1 MCHQE
6 NRKSS
11 YSTVDILI
19 KHVRYSVKCF
29 VRKGLEIVVNIY
41 MYFFVSLYPGLTE
54 YSIAQCAEK
63 FMIQSFIYIF
73 SSAYAPLPFHFCGG
87 KRRGQTFVTDG
98 QMDRMKTTC
107 LQQKRGC
114 VSKSSNGCVSKSSN
128 SSSKSH
134 SF

>member
-1 MCHQE
+1 MSIIAFYC
-6 NRKSS
+6 R
-11 YSTVDILI
+11 V
-19 KHVRYSVKCF
+19 F
-29 VRKGLEIVVNIY
+29 
-41 MYFFVSLYPGLTE
+41 TE

-73 SSAYAPLPFHFCGG
+73 SSAYAPLPFHFFGG

-128 SSSKSH
+128 GCVSKSSNSSSKSH